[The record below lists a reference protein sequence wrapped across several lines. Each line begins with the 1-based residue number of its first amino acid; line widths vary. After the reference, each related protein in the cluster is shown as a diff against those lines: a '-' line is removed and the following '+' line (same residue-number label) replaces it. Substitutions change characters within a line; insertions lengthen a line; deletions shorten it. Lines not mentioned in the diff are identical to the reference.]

1 MTSAVTIRVD
11 SDLKAE
17 VEELFDDIGLNMT
30 TAITC
35 FFKKCVDSGSIPFTL
50 ARKKRDRHAE
60 LVSALRESEKVAS
73 DPNAATCTSLDKL
86 DEFLLS

>member
-1 MTSAVTIRVD
+1 MTSAVTIRID

-35 FFKKCVDSGSIPFTL
+35 FLKKCADSGSIPFTL
-50 ARKKRDRHAE
+50 ARRKRTQHAE
-60 LVSALRESEKVAS
+60 LVAALRESEKVAA
-73 DPNAATCTSLDKL
+73 DPHAATCTDLNKL